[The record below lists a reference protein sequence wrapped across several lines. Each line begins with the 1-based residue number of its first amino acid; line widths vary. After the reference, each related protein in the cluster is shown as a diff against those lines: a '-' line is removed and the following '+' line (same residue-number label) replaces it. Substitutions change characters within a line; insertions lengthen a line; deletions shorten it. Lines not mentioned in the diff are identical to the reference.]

1 MCSNH
6 LSDTDKNQ
14 ALANLGI
21 DNTKYILSVA
31 PDNKFNIREFIDKFG
46 FIVALSD
53 DGYGGYIG
61 ELAVTN
67 QELFLDFISF
77 VNFVS
82 FVYIAVVE
90 QSAFFHKDGAITQF
104 FNTCLIV
111 AYVEYCDTTLDDF
124 GDCELD
130 LYMENLSGSTVN
142 VYSGEIM
149 VNGEAVSGYISKT
162 LRSDTRAADRTY
174 IYELDERVDL
184 DIEELSQ
191 IEEITIDLYVEYMDG
206 WDIVESHSESITFE
220 PNAIV

>member
-1 MCSNH
+1 MKIIATDYDGSEEPAV
-6 LSDTDKNQ
+6 DTPGLELYND
-14 ALANLGI
+14 GSF
-21 DNTKYILSVA
+21 YVIL
-31 PDNKFNIREFIDKFG
+31 RG
-46 FIVALSD
+46 
-53 DGYGGYIG
+53 
-61 ELAVTN
+61 
-67 QELFLDFISF
+67 
-77 VNFVS
+77 VS
-82 FVYIAVVE
+82 
-90 QSAFFHKDGAITQF
+90 
-104 FNTCLIV
+104 
-111 AYVEYCDTTLDDF
+111 LDDF

-220 PNAIV
+220 PNAIA